1 MCTYMT
7 AIEAEKE
14 LQAARELDGFT
25 GKLEKSYI
33 SRMVKDA
40 KRNSMI
46 GDKIQ
51 IVVNPIYIHIPK
63 WQRKMNKVRAYNI
76 GHSYNK
82 YKWDVPK
89 VLLYNDQLWVIDG
102 QHRIFGAFKG
112 GKDAVV
118 VEIMECSMEEAVRL
132 FMNQTKDRGRMYPID
147 IYNAALDIND
157 PVATAIR
164 DICHKHNVAV
174 KGEEIIDE
182 ENTKGILTPITR
194 AEAMVKNGTFEIVMS
209 LLDRLQWNGTK
220 IGCYKGAA
228 YSAKPLRCLC
238 TMYSDYRDN
247 AKEMEDILVEKCHGA
262 VWFKDNGNSKVSEM
276 KFLDIMR
283 NIVNQELANRA
294 TKAEIIPVPVRK
306 FA

>member
-76 GHSYNK
+76 GHNYNK

-102 QHRIFGAFKG
+102 QYRIFGAFKG
-112 GKDAVV
+112 GKDAVPGV
-118 VEIMECSMEEAVRL
+118 
-132 FMNQTKDRGRMYPID
+132 FD
-147 IYNAALDIND
+147 
-157 PVATAIR
+157 
-164 DICHKHNVAV
+164 NV
-174 KGEEIIDE
+174 K
-182 ENTKGILTPITR
+182 
-194 AEAMVKNGTFEIVMS
+194 
-209 LLDRLQWNGTK
+209 
-220 IGCYKGAA
+220 
-228 YSAKPLRCLC
+228 
-238 TMYSDYRDN
+238 
-247 AKEMEDILVEKCHGA
+247 
-262 VWFKDNGNSKVSEM
+262 
-276 KFLDIMR
+276 
-283 NIVNQELANRA
+283 
-294 TKAEIIPVPVRK
+294 IPVKSLQDPNENGRQENDRKGSLQEILCLFPKQLPYILSSRKAIVRK
-306 FA
+306 LHHKRHRLSFKFCYF

>member
-46 GDKIQ
+46 GDKVQ

-63 WQRKMNKVRAYNI
+63 WQRKINKSIAYAI
-76 GHSYNK
+76 GNDYRR

-118 VEIMECSMEEAVRL
+118 VEIMECSLEEAIEL
-132 FMNQTKDRGRMYPID
+132 FMNQTKDRTDVKPID
-147 IYNAALDIND
+147 VYNAALEIDD
-157 PVATAIR
+157 PTAIAIK
-164 DICHKHNVAV
+164 DICHKHNVAI
-174 KGEEIIDE
+174 KDE
-182 ENTKGILTPITR
+182 EFTVSDNVKGILTPITV
-194 AEAMVKNGTFEIVMS
+194 ASKQVKNGVFNTVMN
-209 LLDRLQWNGTK
+209 LLDRLQWNGTGK
-220 IGCYKGAA
+220 DAYKGRA
-228 YSAKPLRCLC
+228 YGAKSLRSLA
-238 TMYSDYRDN
+238 TMYSDYN
-247 AKEMEDILVEKCHGA
+247 NNVEEMEDILVEKCHGA
-262 VWFKDNGNSKVSEM
+262 GWFADNGNSKVSEI
-276 KFLDIMR
+276 KFLDTLR
-283 NIVNQELANRA
+283 DIVNKELENRQK
-294 TKAEIIPVPVRK
+294 KAEIIPVPVRK